1 LSFTQRYGKRK
12 NYYKIIDLW
21 CTETQI

>member
-1 LSFTQRYGKRK
+1 LHLVGLLY
-12 NYYKIIDLW
+12 IIDLW